1 MISAANDSNNWN
13 DWNHCNDGQS
23 GFEWLQDSRLVEAE
37 DIMRLKDKV
46 AIVTGG
52 GVGIGRAYAHG
63 LAKEGA
69 KVVVADIQDAEA
81 KKVAADIKQSGGEA
95 IALYVDVTS
104 MEKTEA
110 MAQAALKTYGRI
122 DILVNNA
129 GLYSALKKKRFME
142 IDGEEWDRVMAVN
155 VKGLWHCVKAV
166 YPAMKQLGKGKIINI
181 SSGTILGGTPLFLH
195 YVSSKA
201 AVVGF
206 TRALAREV
214 GNDNI
219 CVNSIMPGLTISGSN
234 QEGVLTPEQL
244 ADRRKRRAFQRDQ
257 YPADLVG
264 TVVFLA
270 SDDSD
275 FMTGQSISVDGGMN
289 MH

>member
-1 MISAANDSNNWN
+1 
-13 DWNHCNDGQS
+13 
-23 GFEWLQDSRLVEAE
+23 
-37 DIMRLKDKV
+37 MRLKGKV

-52 GVGIGRAYAHG
+52 GVGIGKAYTHS

-69 KVVVADIQDAEA
+69 KVVVADIQEAEA
-81 KKVAADIKQSGGEA
+81 QKVAMDIQQAGGEA
-95 IALYVDVTS
+95 IAVAVDVTS
-104 MEKTEA
+104 AEKTQA
-110 MAQAALKTYGRI
+110 MADAALKRYGRI

-129 GLYSALKKKRFME
+129 GLYSALKKKNFME
-142 IDGEEWDRVMAVN
+142 IEADEWDRVMAVN
-155 VKGLWHCVKAV
+155 LKGLFLCVKAV
-166 YPAMKQLGKGKIINI
+166 YPAMKQQRKGKIINI
-181 SSGTILGGTPLFLH
+181 SSGTALSGSPLFLH

-201 AVVGF
+201 GVLGF

-214 GNDNI
+214 GGDNI

-234 QEGVLTPEQL
+234 QEGVMTPEQL
-244 ADRRKRRAFQRDQ
+244 ADRRKRRCIQRDQ
-257 YPADLVG
+257 YPQDLVG
-264 TVVFLA
+264 TVIFLA